1 MTHTTGLTTYLRG
14 VVGDFLK
21 ILARLTTLFVRI
33 KWMTTCVRTR
43 TRVWSPVIIPP
54 RRRRWIGFS
63 NIIDR
68 VRTVV
73 LAPGG
78 TERRDA
84 L

>member
-1 MTHTTGLTTYLRG
+1 M
-14 VVGDFLK
+14 
-21 ILARLTTLFVRI
+21 TTLFVRT
-33 KWMTTCVRTR
+33 KWITTSVRTR
-43 TRVWSPVIIPP
+43 TRVWSPVIIPRRQTP
-54 RRRRWIGFS
+54 VVNSRRRRWIGFS

-84 L
+84 RTPGPNAVTIRR